1 MLAGSIVAV
10 IGFLIVL
17 KKRKTKKAIEIPV
30 SPESNKKTVSE
41 LLQPAYI
48 FSEAD
53 DKMFYNTLRNCIWAF
68 FTEYFGLRGSNMSK
82 ASLSMAMQQKAID
95 ETYKKAITEILDQCE
110 TGIFTSVE
118 SIGEKKKW
126 LEQTKEVLEK
136 IENQLK

>member
-1 MLAGSIVAV
+1 
-10 IGFLIVL
+10 
-17 KKRKTKKAIEIPV
+17 
-30 SPESNKKTVSE
+30 
-41 LLQPAYI
+41 
-48 FSEAD
+48 
-53 DKMFYNTLRNCIWAF
+53 
-68 FTEYFGLRGSNMSK
+68 MSK